1 MKKTKMEKGIT
12 LIALIITII
21 ILLILA
27 VVTIGSIKN
36 SNIIKYAQNATY
48 EHEVGQEKE
57 NIQLAIGEARLMGNG
72 TLTKSNLQSALDG
85 IFKGN
90 VDYTDLSSEDF
101 IKIKIKPANREYK
114 IDLDGKVEGPL
125 SGSAGG
131 ENDNPEDD
139 SSKEILITDL
149 IVVDASGN
157 EQKEAG
163 TILSGSLYIQFK
175 ATLEGGTIDSVT
187 VGGTP
192 VTSAINECINYEVT
206 ANGTYEFTIKGTA
219 NGTEYTKT
227 VSIEVNQFKVKEAI
241 PTTTTY
247 IGYYADVDGNG
258 SVDGIIYVDL
268 AVDGS
273 GRWNDDNGV
282 YSYSKKEILNNYYIS
297 QESYQY
303 KNFAE
308 KPVIA
313 PIDTEEE
320 NDRFYVM
327 ALENFTTEDYT
338 TFYWY
343 YNAYSSKMSDYA
355 ETTSVDFGK
364 GKANT
369 LAMMNKVY
377 GAGLIDRDVWK
388 HIGSEVEK
396 GWFVPSE
403 EEWAVF
409 GDLTTKLGV
418 TTSNYTD
425 YGLSANYW
433 SSSQLDKTF
442 SSGASF
448 VGPYGCIFYSIV
460 ERRLLSAFKH
470 DFLT

>member
-247 IGYYADVDGNG
+247 IGYYADVDGDGNI
-258 SVDGIIYVDL
+258 DGIIYADL

-273 GRWNDDNGV
+273 GQWINSNGV
-282 YSYSKKEILNNYYIS
+282 YSYSKKEILNNYYVS

-303 KNFAE
+303 EKFAK

-313 PIDTEEE
+313 PIDQVKES
-320 NDRFYVM
+320 DRFYVM
-327 ALENFTTEDYT
+327 ALTDLNPESY
-338 TFYWY
+338 YHWY
-343 YNAYSSKMSDYA
+343 YNAYIIKGQMKDY
-355 ETTSVDFGK
+355 ETDTSTLFGK
-364 GKANT
+364 GRENT
-369 LAMMNKVY
+369 NKMIGFWKGSKY
-377 GAGLIDRDVWK
+377 GKGDAGTYKDIWGQ
-388 HIGSEVEK
+388 ISEKVSE
-396 GWFVPSE
+396 GWFIPSRGEWGAFGAFTSGE
-403 EEWAVF
+403 EM
-409 GDLTTKLGV
+409 
-418 TTSNYTD
+418 TTSNWSE
-425 YGLSANYW
+425 YGLSGSYW
-433 SSSQLDKTF
+433 SSSQSYT
-442 SSGASF
+442 
-448 VGPYGCIFYSIV
+448 
-460 ERRLLSAFKH
+460 LSAWYACFWNPRYS
-470 DFLT
+470 